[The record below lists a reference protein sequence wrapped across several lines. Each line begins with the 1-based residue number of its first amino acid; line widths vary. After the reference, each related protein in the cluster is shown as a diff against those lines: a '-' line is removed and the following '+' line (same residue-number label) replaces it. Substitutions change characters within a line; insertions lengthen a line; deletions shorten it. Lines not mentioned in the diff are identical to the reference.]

1 MKLLQLLGVNFSLS
15 LRRELAFRAN
25 LVFQL
30 LLTAL
35 NIASGFVV
43 LSVIY
48 TQTSTLAGWSLG
60 ESITLLGTFQVSS
73 GIFSTFVEPNLS
85 WFTGQVRD
93 GKLDHILLQP
103 VPSLFMVSL
112 GKCAP
117 FALSQVVL
125 GLLATILGIVQIG
138 VLPSWWSILSWL
150 LLLAVGI
157 VIAWAIRV
165 LLASLAFWS
174 PTAEL
179 DVFYSALWQFGR
191 YPVDVYRQPLRFCLT
206 YILPFAFLATF
217 PVNVLTGHAN
227 FFLPATGLLAG
238 CLAYLGVKLVWQA
251 GLRRYTSAT
260 S

>member
-1 MKLLQLLGVNFSLS
+1 MKLLQLLGMNFSLS

-30 LLTAL
+30 LLTTL

-48 TQTSTLAGWSLG
+48 TQTQTLAGWSLG

-85 WFTGQVRD
+85 WFAGQVRD
-93 GKLDHILLQP
+93 GKLDHVLLQP
-103 VPSLFMVSL
+103 APSLFMVSL

-117 FALSQVVL
+117 FALSQVAL
-125 GLLATILGIVQIG
+125 GLLATILGIVQMG
-138 VLPSWWSILSWL
+138 ALPSWWGILSWL

-191 YPVDVYRQPLRFCLT
+191 YPVDIYRQPLRFCLT
-206 YILPFAFLATF
+206 YVLPFAFLATF
-217 PVNVLTGHAN
+217 PVSALTSHADPFLPLTG
-227 FFLPATGLLAG
+227 LIVSSI
-238 CLAYLGVKLVWQA
+238 AYLCVTLVWRA